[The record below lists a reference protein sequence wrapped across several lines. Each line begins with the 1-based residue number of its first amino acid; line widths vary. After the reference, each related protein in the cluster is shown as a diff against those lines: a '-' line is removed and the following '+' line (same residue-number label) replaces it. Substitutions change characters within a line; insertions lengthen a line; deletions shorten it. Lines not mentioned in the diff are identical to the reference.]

1 MSKMKKLIKLF
12 LALYLLVPSFSF
24 AVTIDFAP
32 VEKAIKMQEE
42 TLSARIGVAVLNVET
57 GALWSFRGDERF
69 PLTSTFKSIACAKLL
84 YDVDQKRTEL
94 KNTVAVNRDDLVT
107 YSPVLEAYVEKEIA
121 LGDACQATMLTS
133 DNTAANIVIESVGGT
148 ESITSFLRDIGDVN
162 TRLDR
167 VEPGLNEA
175 LPNDPRDTTTPIS
188 MTNTLNELVFGT
200 VLSQDSRVQLIDWMK
215 RNEVTGNLLRS
226 ALPAGWEIGDRSGAG
241 GFGARSI
248 TAVVWRDKQSPL
260 IVSIYVSQTD
270 ASMDQRDLAIV
281 EIGKSIF
288 DRFTDSKQP

>member
-1 MSKMKKLIKLF
+1 MNKLIKPL
-12 LALYLLVPSFSF
+12 LTLYLLVPSFSF
-24 AVTIDFAP
+24 AVTTDFVA
-32 VEKAIKMQEE
+32 VEKAIERQEE

-84 YDVDQKRTEL
+84 YDADQKTTEL
-94 KNTVAVNRDDLVT
+94 KKTVTVNREGLVA
-107 YSPVLEAYVEKEIA
+107 YSPVLEAYIDKEIT

-133 DNTAANIVIESVGGT
+133 DNTAANIVIASVGGT
-148 ESITSFLRDIGDVN
+148 DSITSFVRELGDEN

-167 VEPGLNEA
+167 VEPELNEA

-188 MTNTLNELVFGT
+188 MTNTLNELVFGA
-200 VLSQDSRVQLIDWMK
+200 VLSENSRAQLIDWMK
-215 RNEVTGNLLRS
+215 SNEVTGNLLRS
-226 ALPAGWEIGDRSGAG
+226 VLPVGWEIADRSGAG

-248 TAVVWRDKQSPL
+248 NAVVWLDKKSPI

-270 ASMDQRDLAIV
+270 ASMDQRNLAIV

-288 DRFTDSKQP
+288 DLFTGSTQQ